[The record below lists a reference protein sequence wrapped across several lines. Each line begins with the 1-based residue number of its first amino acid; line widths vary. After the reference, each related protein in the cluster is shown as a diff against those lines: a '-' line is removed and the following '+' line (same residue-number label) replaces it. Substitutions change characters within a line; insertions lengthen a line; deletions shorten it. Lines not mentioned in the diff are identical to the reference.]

1 MDNIAQEGLY
11 AWLSEQGF
19 SGSAESLGEKLCAL
33 DAESRFRLCWII
45 WRGKFHAGK
54 RVLEVLQSLQ
64 ELGEKHFEYHN
75 LSADYLNLGSMDFS
89 KRRASYAHRRFKSM
103 MVRLEWEKQ
112 FSYDT
117 VVIRV
122 MFRYGEND
130 EMRDRDLTFKL
141 K

>member
-1 MDNIAQEGLY
+1 
-11 AWLSEQGF
+11 
-19 SGSAESLGEKLCAL
+19 
-33 DAESRFRLCWII
+33 
-45 WRGKFHAGK
+45 
-54 RVLEVLQSLQ
+54 
-64 ELGEKHFEYHN
+64 
-75 LSADYLNLGSMDFS
+75 MDFS